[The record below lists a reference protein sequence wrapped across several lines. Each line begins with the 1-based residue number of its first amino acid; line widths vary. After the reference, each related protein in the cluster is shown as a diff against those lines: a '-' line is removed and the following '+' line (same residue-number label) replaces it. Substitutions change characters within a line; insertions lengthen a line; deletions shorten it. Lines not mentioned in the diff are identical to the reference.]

1 MKTEIVPVEK
11 LPQLIS
17 DTTEKR
23 YLSKISKISK
33 SIANSFKIEN
43 NWFLYFLN
51 LVPIV
56 SHALKYKKG
65 FTAIIPDE
73 FKEGLK
79 NGTLKFMQGKDGTVI
94 STIVDAK
101 NKAVHQM
108 RIEEFT
114 KLINPTELSYA
125 MNQICMQMQLD
136 EIQKNLSEFRLEVNS
151 KLNEILRNLHDN
163 RIAAAESL
171 KLSFKRFQ
179 LGEEITKSQLL
190 SKIDDAKAPL
200 LKEIKSQIDSLSIYK
215 KEKQL
220 INTEKNEEIQTK
232 ISFVLE
238 AINSLQD
245 VYLMDCYLN
254 NDNKDKEK
262 IYEITNTYT
271 QNLVNLLD
279 INNLKLL
286 DGLSDFSF
294 LQLKN
299 NIWEEKLIPEIN
311 QLTLQYNNSRKFFI
325 GE

>member
-23 YLSKISKISK
+23 YLLKLSKISK

-43 NWFLYFLN
+43 NRFLYFLN
-51 LVPIV
+51 QVPII
-56 SHALKYKKG
+56 SHALKYEKG

-79 NGTLKFMQGKDGTVI
+79 KGTFKIMKGKDGTAI
-94 STIVDAK
+94 STIVDAN
-101 NKAVHQM
+101 NKIVHQM

-114 KLINPTELSYA
+114 KLINPAELSHA

-136 EIQKNLSEFRLEVNS
+136 EIQKNLSEFRLEANS
-151 KLNEILRNLHDN
+151 KLSEILRNLHDN
-163 RIAAAESL
+163 RIAVAESL

-190 SKIDDAKAPL
+190 SKIDDAKALL

-245 VYLMDCYLN
+245 VYLMYCYLN
-254 NDNKDKEK
+254 NDNKEK

-311 QLTLQYNNSRKFFI
+311 QLTLQYNNSRKFLI

>member
-17 DTTEKR
+17 DITEKR

-51 LVPIV
+51 QVPII
-56 SHALKYKKG
+56 SHALKYEKG

-114 KLINPTELSYA
+114 KLINPAELSHA

-136 EIQKNLSEFRLEVNS
+136 KIQKNLSEFRLEANS

-163 RIAAAESL
+163 RIAVAESL

-190 SKIDDAKAPL
+190 SKIDDAKALL

-254 NDNKDKEK
+254 NDNKEK